1 MVNVKR
7 QTRQEGSYLRVT
19 NSMLQSPN
27 MVAPSSRQYE
37 IRFEEHPE
45 YLFAHVKAETVDR
58 KMAFAYL
65 RDLGAKCAELGAS
78 RLLVIRDI
86 PIVMSDVANYQCL
99 TEMIRVLGRIRVAL
113 VNPYREL
120 ASAVDFGT
128 LVIRSKRYDYKAF
141 TDMKDAER
149 WLLEDEAKEHES
161 FSRYQK
167 HA

>member
-1 MVNVKR
+1 
-7 QTRQEGSYLRVT
+7 
-19 NSMLQSPN
+19 MLQSPN

-37 IRFEEHPE
+37 IRFEERPG

-58 KMAFAYL
+58 KLAFAYL
-65 RDLGAKCAELGAS
+65 RDLGAKRAELSAT

-86 PIVMSDVANYQCL
+86 PMVMSDVANYQCL
-99 TEMIRVLGRIRVAL
+99 TEMIRVLGRIRLAL

-141 TDMKDAER
+141 TDMEDAER
-149 WLLEDEAKEHES
+149 WLLEGEVEQSES
-161 FSRYQK
+161 FAQYK
-167 HA
+167 NA